1 MKILSVNLSEAKGT
15 VKKAMESVTLDK
27 SGVCGDAHA
36 GPWHRQVSLLGEEAY
51 RMMELDPEA
60 FPYGS
65 FAENITTEGAPGPDI
80 PDLKSCRPGDRF
92 NCGDVLLEVTQ
103 IGKECPG
110 PGCAIYEKSGR
121 CVMPKEGIFT
131 RVLSGGIL
139 RPGDNLTYD
148 PKKYHIAVITL
159 STRAYNGFYTDRSGP
174 VLIELIADFC
184 SQNDWPCEISGVLLP
199 DDAAKLHNE
208 LRKFIRA
215 GYDMVFTSGGTG
227 IGPSDITIGVV
238 RRLLQREIPG
248 IMEYIRISCGK
259 DNPHALLSASL
270 AGVSENTLVFALP
283 GSVNAV
289 KEYFSVISRS
299 LKHMVYMRMELDVH

>member
-1 MKILSVNLSEAKGT
+1 
-15 VKKAMESVTLDK
+15 
-27 SGVCGDAHA
+27 
-36 GPWHRQVSLLGEEAY
+36 
-51 RMMELDPEA
+51 
-60 FPYGS
+60 
-65 FAENITTEGAPGPDI
+65 
-80 PDLKSCRPGDRF
+80 
-92 NCGDVLLEVTQ
+92 
-103 IGKECPG
+103 
-110 PGCAIYEKSGR
+110 
-121 CVMPKEGIFT
+121 MPKEGIFT

-289 KEYFSVISRS
+289 KEYFSGISRS

>member
-103 IGKECPG
+103 IGKECHG
-110 PGCAIYEKSGR
+110 PGCAIYEKKR
-121 CVMPKEGIFT
+121 PVRHAK
-131 RVLSGGIL
+131 GGNFHSCAF
-139 RPGDNLTYD
+139 GG
-148 PKKYHIAVITL
+148 H
-159 STRAYNGFYTDRSGP
+159 
-174 VLIELIADFC
+174 
-184 SQNDWPCEISGVLLP
+184 SQ
-199 DDAAKLHNE
+199 
-208 LRKFIRA
+208 
-215 GYDMVFTSGGTG
+215 TG
-227 IGPSDITIGVV
+227 
-238 RRLLQREIPG
+238 
-248 IMEYIRISCGK
+248 
-259 DNPHALLSASL
+259 
-270 AGVSENTLVFALP
+270 
-283 GSVNAV
+283 
-289 KEYFSVISRS
+289 
-299 LKHMVYMRMELDVH
+299 